1 MGLRELG
8 FARKEPAVKVELCV
22 PGPQSRCNR
31 KGATRR
37 LCSII
42 AIALTVAACRGETGI
57 GDTATGDMIQL
68 AAGRKLKTVPAPQ
81 PSAPAPPPPTSPA
94 VGDGKIVVVTE
105 GDSIAVTWGGNH
117 TGMYQSSRPDVEFY
131 GLAVGGSGLN
141 DLTNRI
147 DSLLIKKPDLVS
159 IHIGAN
165 DLASFP
171 SAQAYADALK
181 VYVDRIRAT
190 GAKVVVTTVLPQQLG
205 TPSVWHNA
213 MRKELAVIVKA
224 ANWIDG
230 VADFGADVE
239 MGPDSAPLNKALYSD
254 VLHPTDSTQGV
265 GEGGQ
270 VKLFRVFKP
279 AMDKLAFDVR

>member
-1 MGLRELG
+1 MKMPMLLKSQPMDRRELDL
-8 FARKEPAVKVELCV
+8 ARKEPTFKNKLFV
-22 PGPQSRCNR
+22 PRPRTRYSR

-37 LCSII
+37 FCSIV

-68 AAGRKLKTVPAPQ
+68 ATGKKLKTVPAPA
-81 PSAPAPPPPTSPA
+81 PSAPQPAPPPTSPA
-94 VGDGKIVVVTE
+94 VGDGKVVVVTE
-105 GDSIAVTWGGNH
+105 GDSIAVTWAGNH
-117 TGMYQSSRPDVEFY
+117 VGMYKASRPEVEFY

-159 IHIGAN
+159 VHIGAN
-165 DLASFP
+165 DLAGFP

-205 TPSVWHNA
+205 TPSVRHNA
-213 MRKELAVIVKA
+213 MRKELAAIVKA

-230 VADFGADVE
+230 IADFGA
-239 MGPDSAPLNKALYSD
+239 
-254 VLHPTDSTQGV
+254 
-265 GEGGQ
+265 
-270 VKLFRVFKP
+270 
-279 AMDKLAFDVR
+279 

>member
-1 MGLRELG
+1 ML
-8 FARKEPAVKVELCV
+8 
-22 PGPQSRCNR
+22 NR
-31 KGATRR
+31 A
-37 LCSII
+37 LV
-42 AIALTVAACRGETGI
+42 IALTLLLGGCG
-57 GDTATGDMIQL
+57 GDQGTASTAMIL
-68 AAGRKLKTVPAPQ
+68 VPASASPPTTAATPPPQ